1 MSDPSERSRAPERDG
16 LVVVPM
22 EHLALVLALTETVAG
37 WEAGWRPA
45 IADGASLA
53 AAAGIDD
60 VISELAP
67 ERG

>member
-1 MSDPSERSRAPERDG
+1 
-16 LVVVPM
+16 M

-37 WEAGWRPA
+37 WEAGWRQA

-67 ERG
+67 ERVVDRR